1 MHIPPSWQ
9 PFLHKSPIITF
20 IVWSVL
26 ILIQVTNFLGRF
38 QDTIEGWFI
47 MGNIL
52 NFLFNTRAGIFAIQ
66 ALGLLLVWLAVREH
80 LKVAKEYQPQKS
92 GVAGGVGLSASATVI
107 LGGTGGLKFELNTNN
122 KKERLLEAKVPIQSV
137 RFTKPRDIV
146 VRPEY
151 LPIIIECENSSWKR
165 MKNKILSIPT
175 PRIIVKRF
183 TEQGII
189 WDEENTKGTGITI
202 EFYPKTIPPPVVV

>member
-1 MHIPPSWQ
+1 MRIPPSLQ
-9 PFLHKSPIITF
+9 PFLHKSPIIAFIIWLVLTF
-20 IVWSVL
+20 
-26 ILIQVTNFLGRF
+26 IQVTNFLGNI
-38 QDTIEGWFI
+38 QDTIKGWFI

-52 NFLFNTRAGIFAIQ
+52 NFIFNTKAGIFVIQ
-66 ALGLLLVWLAVREH
+66 ALGILLVWLAVREH

-92 GVAGGVGLSASATVI
+92 GVAASVGLSASASVI
-107 LGGTGGLKFELNTNN
+107 VGRTGGLKFELNTNN
-122 KKERLLEAKVPIQSV
+122 KKERLLEAKVPIQSA
-137 RFTKPRDIV
+137 RFTKPRNIV

-165 MKNKILSIPT
+165 MRNKILSIPI

-189 WDEENTKGTGITI
+189 WDEENTKGTDITI
-202 EFYPKTIPPPVVV
+202 EFYPKQR

>member
-1 MHIPPSWQ
+1 MW
-9 PFLHKSPIITF
+9 L
-20 IVWSVL
+20 VL
-26 ILIQVTNFLGRF
+26 TLIQVTNFLGNF
-38 QDTIEGWFI
+38 QDTIEGWLI

-52 NFLFNTRAGIFAIQ
+52 NFIFNTKAGIFVIQ
-66 ALGLLLVWLAVREH
+66 ALGILLIWLAIREH

-92 GVAGGVGLSASATVI
+92 DVAASVIVGR
-107 LGGTGGLKFELNTNN
+107 TGGLKFELNTNN
-122 KKERLLEAKVPIQSV
+122 KKERLLEAKVPIQSA

-165 MKNKILSIPT
+165 MRNKILAIPT

-189 WDEENTKGTGITI
+189 WDEENTNGIDITI
-202 EFYPKTIPPPVVV
+202 EFYPKQC

>member
-1 MHIPPSWQ
+1 MRIPSSLK
-9 PFLHKSPIITF
+9 PFLHKSPVIAFIIWLA
-20 IVWSVL
+20 IN
-26 ILIQVTNFLGRF
+26 LIQVTNFLGNF
-38 QDTIEGWFI
+38 QDTIEGWLI
-47 MGNIL
+47 MGDIL
-52 NFLFNTRAGIFAIQ
+52 NFIFNTKAGIFVIQ

-80 LKVAKEYQPQKS
+80 LKVAKKYQSQES
-92 GVAGGVGLSASATVI
+92 GVAANIGVKASVSVI
-107 LGGTGGLKFELNTNN
+107 VGKGGGLKFELNTNN
-122 KKERLLEAKVPIQSV
+122 RKDMLLEAKVPIQSA

-151 LPIIIECENSSWKR
+151 LPIIIECENSFWKR

-189 WDEENTKGTGITI
+189 WDEENTNGADITI
-202 EFYPKTIPPPVVV
+202 EFYPKQC

>member
-1 MHIPPSWQ
+1 MRIPSSLQ
-9 PFLHKSPIITF
+9 PFLHKSPVIAFII
-20 IVWSVL
+20 WLVL
-26 ILIQVTNFLGRF
+26 TLIQVTNFLGTF

-52 NFLFNTRAGIFAIQ
+52 NFIFNTKAGIFVIQ

-92 GVAGGVGLSASATVI
+92 GVATSVSLSASVSVI
-107 LGGTGGLKFELNTNN
+107 VGRSGGLKIELNTNN
-122 KKERLLEAKVPIQSV
+122 KKDRLLEAKIPIQSA
-137 RFTKPRDIV
+137 RFIKPRDII

-151 LPIIIECENSSWKR
+151 LPIMIECENSSWKR
-165 MKNKILSIPT
+165 MRNKILSIPT

-183 TEQGII
+183 TEQGMI
-189 WDEENTKGTGITI
+189 WDEENTSGTDITI
-202 EFYPKTIPPPVVV
+202 EFYPKQC